1 MKYDPSTN
9 SFSTP
14 IPPSTLTDEEEL
26 ALLRRNGR
34 NHPVT
39 RESGAAKAIR
49 QFREQQA
56 REKALQNK
64 QD

>member
-14 IPPSTLTDEEEL
+14 IPSSGYTEEEAL
-26 ALLRRNGR
+26 ALLRKNGR
-34 NHPVT
+34 NHPLT
-39 RESGAAKAIR
+39 RESTAAKAVR
-49 QFREQQA
+49 QFKEQQA

-64 QD
+64 QG